1 MPDRGPRASR
11 AEIVVLAALASWGLF
26 PLVLLLVHASQLHA
40 QFTGADGLI
49 GADGVLG
56 ADQLQYLAWARDAA
70 THGGLA
76 SDLFSFSAGG
86 HVYLQPLF
94 AITGW
99 LYRLGVSL
107 PVAYLLWKP
116 VAIVAL
122 FLAAVAW
129 ARRFFDDRLPA
140 RAGVVVLCLFLYT
153 PLTALYSW
161 TQAGGSPFR
170 FQLYLLGNELLAADK
185 LWGYVPSALGLA
197 LVPAALLAIERALD
211 RAGAAPR
218 VSGRPQAHAALAPG
232 RALAPAGHTPGRALA
247 PAGRAPRRGALRPL
261 MLAAGAALLASWLH
275 PWQGITLILIFAGL
289 AAVGRFRH
297 WRALAVPAIG
307 AALPLAYYYLLSHH
321 DPAWRLAGH
330 YEVIPRLSAP
340 VLLAGFGPLAL
351 IAVLGIRRPNGVM
364 IERALLLWI
373 GACFV
378 TYFVNDSF
386 APHALQ
392 GLSFPWAILAVRGWD
407 RVRAAVRLGR
417 VPGVAL
423 GTVAVGLLTIPGLA
437 YDARKFVRT
446 ADSSVVQ
453 YYLPT
458 SDADALAWIDQHA
471 PAGGVLAPTPFAA
484 IVPGQT
490 GRAVWVGH
498 GYWSRDYEVQARVAD
513 RLFGGRMSPRAA
525 RAFVASTGATILVSD
540 CRHRANLSR
549 RLDPLLRSVHQFGCA
564 RVYVLKAS

>member
-11 AEIVVLAALASWGLF
+11 AEIVLLVALAIWGLF
-26 PLVLLLVHASQLHA
+26 PLVLLLVHASDLHA

-56 ADQLQYLAWARDAA
+56 ADQLQYLAWARDAGA
-70 THGGLA
+70 HGGLA
-76 SDLFSFSAGG
+76 SDLFSFSTGG

-99 LYRLGVSL
+99 LYRLGLSL
-107 PVAYLLWKP
+107 PVSYLVWKP
-116 VAIVAL
+116 VATVAM

-129 ARRFFDDRLPA
+129 ARRFLVDRLVA
-140 RAGVVVLCLFLYT
+140 RAAAVVLCLFLYT
-153 PLTALYSW
+153 PLTALFSW
-161 TQAGGSPFR
+161 TQLGSGGPFR

-197 LVPAALLAIERALD
+197 LVPAALLTAERAVDPD
-211 RAGAAPR
+211 RGGDAPAR
-218 VSGRPQAHAALAPG
+218 RATRRGGEPRPLALA
-232 RALAPAGHTPGRALA
+232 
-247 PAGRAPRRGALRPL
+247 
-261 MLAAGAALLASWLH
+261 AAAAAALLASWLH

-289 AAVGRFRH
+289 AVMGHFRH
-297 WRALAVPAIG
+297 WLSLSVPAIA
-307 AALPLAYYYLLSHH
+307 AALPLAYYYLLSHQ
-321 DPAWRLAGH
+321 DPAWRLASH
-330 YEVIPRLSAP
+330 YEVIPRLSAL

-351 IAVLGIRRPNGVM
+351 VAVLGVRRPDGIM
-364 IERALLLWI
+364 IEQALLLWV

-378 TYFVNDSF
+378 TYFINDSF

-407 RVRAAVRLGR
+407 RLRRAVPLGR
-417 VPGVAL
+417 VAGAAL
-423 GTVAVGLLTIPGLA
+423 GTAAIGLLTLPGLA

-458 SDADALAWIDQHA
+458 SDADALTWIDRHA
-471 PAGGVLAPTPFAA
+471 PAGGVLAPTPFAV
-484 IVPGQT
+484 IVPSRT

-498 GYWSRDYEVQARVAD
+498 GYWSRDYEVQARQAD

-525 RAFVASTGATILVSD
+525 QAFVAASGARILVSD

-549 RLDPLLRSVHQFGCA
+549 TLRPLLGSVVRFGCA
-564 RVYVLKAS
+564 RVYLLKA